1 MERHWKISDEE
12 FEEQFT
18 SNKFRPLWFTHEAH
32 LRLAWI
38 YVTKYGKQIAFEKY
52 SKQLQ
57 DFANKY
63 NVDGKYNTTVTFASI
78 QIMNAYIQKSDA
90 YDFQDFINE
99 FSELKTNFKEIISN
113 YYSTD
118 VFTSI
123 EAKQNI
129 LQPDLKSF
137 HE

>member
-1 MERHWKISDEE
+1 MERHWKVSDSE

-18 SNKFRPLWFTHEAH
+18 LNKFRPLWFTHEAH

-38 YVTKYGKQIAFEKY
+38 YVTKYGKEIAFEKY

-57 DFANKY
+57 NFADKY
-63 NVDGKYNTTVTFASI
+63 NAEGKYNATVTFASI
-78 QIMNAYIQKSDA
+78 QIINHYIKNADA
-90 YDFQDFINE
+90 YDFQDVINE
-99 FSELKTNFKEIISN
+99 FSLLKTNFKEIISA
-113 YYSTD
+113 YYSD
-118 VFTSI
+118 DIFTSK
-123 EAKQNI
+123 EAKQHI

>member
-1 MERHWKISDEE
+1 MERHWKISDTE
-12 FEEQFT
+12 FEEQFS
-18 SNKFRPLWFTHEAH
+18 SNKFRPLWFSHEAH

-38 YVTKYGKQIAFEKY
+38 YITKYGKEIALEKY

-63 NVDGKYNTTVTFASI
+63 NAEGKYNATVTFASI
-78 QIMNAYIQKSDA
+78 QIINHFIEKSDA

-99 FSELKTNFKEIISN
+99 FSQLKSNFKEIIAT
-113 YYSTD
+113 YYSGD

-123 EAKQNI
+123 EAKQHI
-129 LQPDLKSF
+129 LLPDLKPF
-137 HE
+137 NE

>member
-1 MERHWKISDEE
+1 MERHYKISDAE
-12 FEEQFT
+12 FEKQFT
-18 SNKFRPLWFTHEAH
+18 ENTFKPLWFTHEAH

-38 YVTKYGKQIAFEKY
+38 YITKYGKETALEMY

-63 NVDGKYNTTVTFASI
+63 NADGKYNATLTFASI
-78 QIMNAYIQKSDA
+78 QIMDVFIQKSDA

-99 FSELKTNFKEIISN
+99 FSQLKTNFKEIIST
-113 YYSTD
+113 YYSGD
-118 VFTSI
+118 VFTSK
-123 EAKQNI
+123 EAKQQV

-137 HE
+137 NE

>member
-1 MERHWKISDEE
+1 MERHWKISDIE

-18 SNKFRPLWFTHEAH
+18 LNKFRPLWFTHEAH

-38 YVTKYGKQIAFEKY
+38 YITKYGKEIAFEKY

-63 NVDGKYNTTVTFASI
+63 NADGKYNATVTFASI
-78 QIMNAYIQKSDA
+78 QIMDKYIQNSDA

-99 FSELKTNFKEIISN
+99 FSQLKSNFKAIISIH
-113 YYSTD
+113 YSGD
-118 VFTSI
+118 VFASK

-129 LQPDLKSF
+129 LLPDLIPF
-137 HE
+137 NE